1 MIVIIFQLRCFL
13 VNAEYSLFCR
23 KIAKSKHLALIYAM
37 ITVCV
42 LQSVSKTA

>member
-13 VNAEYSLFCR
+13 FNAEYLLFCR
-23 KIAKSKHLALIYAM
+23 KIAKSKHLALLYAI